1 MAVISRQVKDKGL
14 SFRQS
19 DLFSLKRGYQSTG
32 KLPMNRQL
40 KIKLILSIII
50 GLAALTGCQPQQPI
64 YLFQRGDTASQYIA
78 EQTKIEYPDT
88 EVPSLDDVCKTL
100 APLTLD
106 NPDPKEEWLLTLD
119 EVRQMALDNGKILR
133 QLSGVSFSS
142 SGVNGVPS
150 LLLTSPNAA
159 LTVWDPALVESNPS
173 TGVQAALSAFDA
185 VWSSKIGWDSND
197 IYRNYSAS
205 SGQASYLGTREEAGT
220 FQTTL
225 SKNVATGGN
234 VYTTAGSGYDYGNG
248 TSRYYPSYWTSYVEA
263 GFTQP
268 LLRGAG
274 VEYNRIAGPNGSIG
288 NSNGV
293 MIARINTDIALV
305 DFEMGVRNT
314 LQDIEETYWNLYYAY
329 RSLSAAG
336 AGLDAALQS
345 WRTVN
350 AQYAVGHVQGT
361 AQNIA
366 QAEQNYQ
373 RFKVSVQEAQ
383 SNLYKNEQ
391 LLRYMIGIAP
401 TDGRLIKPI
410 DEPTIARVQY
420 DWNEIVAEALTRSP
434 ELRKQKWNIKKYEL
448 QLIAQRNYLLP
459 QVDLQGSYNIHGAG
473 HDLIDS
479 TNKTSNA
486 AGSMTHSEFED
497 WSLGINAQVPIGFR
511 RELASVRNAEL
522 MLARERAILQEQEL
536 ELVHNLSD
544 LYRDLDRTYR
554 LIEDY
559 LSVLRAARKE
569 FRAVSASFDVGKTTL
584 YEVLQAQQQLANAET
599 SYYRMVIDY
608 NLAIV
613 NLNYRKGS
621 LLEYNGVTLA
631 EGPWNTKAY
640 FDAYRRARERDSG
653 TYINYG
659 MTLPEVVSRGT
670 YPQIQGTDPTVV
682 PAGNNSAAAPEQKAP
697 EGDLGSLPKLQDVL
711 KTEN

>member
-1 MAVISRQVKDKGL
+1 
-14 SFRQS
+14 
-19 DLFSLKRGYQSTG
+19 
-32 KLPMNRQL
+32 MNRQL
-40 KIKLILSIII
+40 KFKLILSIII

-64 YLFQRGDTASQYIA
+64 YLFQRGNAASQYIA

-133 QLSGVSFSS
+133 QLSGVNFSS

-159 LTVWDPALVESNPS
+159 LTVWDPALTESNPA

-185 VWSSKIGWDSND
+185 IWSTSINWDSND
-197 IYRNYSAS
+197 IFRNYDAS
-205 SGQASYLGTREEAGT
+205 QTSYLGTHEENGT

-225 SKNVATGGN
+225 SKTVATGGR
-234 VYTTAGSGYDYGNG
+234 VYTTAGSGYNTGNG
-248 TSRYYPSYWTSYVEA
+248 TSRYSGDAYNGYYVDHNHGPWPSYWTSYLEA
-263 GFTQP
+263 GFSQP

-448 QLIAQRNYLLP
+448 QLIAQRNFLLP
-459 QVDLQGSYNIHGAG
+459 QVDLEGSYNFHGAG
-473 HDLIDS
+473 HDLIDP
-479 TNKTSNA
+479 TNKMSNA
-486 AGSMTHSEFED
+486 AGSLTHDGMQD
-497 WSLGINAQVPIGFR
+497 WTLGINAQVPIGFR

-613 NLNYRKGS
+613 NLNFRKGS

-659 MTLPEVVSRGT
+659 MTLPEVVSRGP

-682 PAGNNSAAAPEQKAP
+682 PAGNSIIPPTANENA
-697 EGDLGSLPKLQDVL
+697 GDLPKLQDVL
-711 KTEN
+711 KTDK

>member
-1 MAVISRQVKDKGL
+1 M
-14 SFRQS
+14 FRQFGMTCVLAS
-19 DLFSLKRGYQSTG
+19 ALT
-32 KLPMNRQL
+32 
-40 KIKLILSIII
+40 I
-50 GLAALTGCQPQQPI
+50 GMLTGCQPQQPR
-64 YLFQRGDTASQYIA
+64 YLFPRGDVASQYIA
-78 EQTKIEYPDT
+78 EQTKIEFPDT
-88 EVPSLDDVCKTL
+88 QVPSLDDVCRTL

-119 EVRQMALDNGKILR
+119 EVRRMALDNSKILR

-142 SGVNGVPS
+142 NGVAGMPT
-150 LLLTSPNAA
+150 LLLSNPSSTM
-159 LTVWDPALVESNPS
+159 TVWDPAIIESNPQA
-173 TGVQAALSAFDA
+173 GVQAALSAFDA
-185 VWSSKIGWDSND
+185 VWSSQISWDSSETPRNYHNAD
-197 IYRNYSAS
+197 IYGSKA
-205 SGQASYLGTREEAGT
+205 EIGT

-225 SKNVATGGN
+225 SKTVATGGN
-234 VYTTAGSGYDYGNG
+234 VYASAGAGYDWGNG
-248 TSRYYPSYWTSYVEA
+248 STREWPSNWTSYLEG
-263 GFTQP
+263 GFKQP

-274 VEYNRIAGPNGSIG
+274 VEYNRIAGPNGSPG

-293 MIARINTDIALV
+293 LLARINEDMALV

-314 LQDIEETYWNLYYAY
+314 LQDIEETYWNLYFAY
-329 RSLSAAG
+329 RNLSASG

-361 AQNIA
+361 AQNMA

-373 RFKVSVQEAQ
+373 RFKVAVQEAQ

-410 DEPTIARVQY
+410 DEPTIARVKY
-420 DWNEIVAEALTRSP
+420 DWDEIVAEALSRSP

-448 QLIAQRNYLLP
+448 QLIAQRNYLMP
-459 QVDLQGSYNIHGAG
+459 QVDLEGLYRFHGLG
-473 HDLIDS
+473 KDLVNLS
-479 TNKTSNA
+479 SNTDPYGYRSGA
-486 AGSMTHSEFED
+486 LNSMTGEG
-497 WSLGINAQVPIGFR
+497 WQNWGMGISASVPIGFR
-511 RELASVRNAEL
+511 QEMAAVRNAEL
-522 MLARERAILQEQEL
+522 MLSRERAILQEQEL

-544 LYRDLDRTYR
+544 MYRDLDRTYR

-584 YEVLQAQQQLANAET
+584 YEVLDAQQKLAEAET

-608 NLAIV
+608 NIAIV
-613 NLNYRKGS
+613 NLNFRKGS

-631 EGPWNTKAY
+631 EGPWNNKAY
-640 FDAYRRARERDSG
+640 FDATRRARERDAG
-653 TYINYG
+653 HYLDYG
-659 MTLPEVVSRGT
+659 MTIPQVFSRGV
-670 YPQIQGTDPTVV
+670 YPQVQGTDPTVIR
-682 PAGNNSAAAPEQKAP
+682 APEDPAVPVPGKSDEKKDTTKANP
-697 EGDLGSLPKLQDVL
+697 NPVL
-711 KTEN
+711 KTD